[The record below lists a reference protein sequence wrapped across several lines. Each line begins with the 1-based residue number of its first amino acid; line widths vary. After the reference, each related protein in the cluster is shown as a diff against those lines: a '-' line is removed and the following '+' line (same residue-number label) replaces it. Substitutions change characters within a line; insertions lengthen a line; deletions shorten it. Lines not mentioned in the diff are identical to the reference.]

1 MRFRIEG
8 TQTKTKKI
16 VVTETIRG
24 EIEITKKEVQRITD
38 CPNIEDGDSTAW
50 YGYVAEA
57 LEGGAT
63 YKLHVAEAVVLERD
77 VETDEHRLF
86 EEGVDVEWG

>member
-16 VVTETIRG
+16 VVTETLSG

-50 YGYVAEA
+50 YSYVAEA

-63 YKLHVAEAVVLERD
+63 YKVAEAAVLERD
-77 VETDEHRLF
+77 VETDEHQLF
-86 EEGVDVEWG
+86 EEGVEVEWG